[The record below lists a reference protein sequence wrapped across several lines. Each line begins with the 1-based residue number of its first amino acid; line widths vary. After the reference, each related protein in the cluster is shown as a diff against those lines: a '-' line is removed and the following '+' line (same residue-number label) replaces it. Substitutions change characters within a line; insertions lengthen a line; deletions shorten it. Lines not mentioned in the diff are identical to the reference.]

1 MHPISTGIFNFF
13 PLQPFITTSCLPPLL
28 HSVIS
33 SRDQTPEDV
42 RIGLRRFHESRYP
55 LVETSAL
62 QKTEISDTDIEEN
75 TRSEILGEVKGGNEQ
90 QQHKKANVRVRSV
103 VTAVKAKKPNE
114 LSLEKSNSQEDGC
127 EGNLTGEILNY
138 IKEDTMSLEKR
149 N

>member
-1 MHPISTGIFNFF
+1 M
-13 PLQPFITTSCLPPLL
+13 
-28 HSVIS
+28 
-33 SRDQTPEDV
+33 
-42 RIGLRRFHESRYP
+42 
-55 LVETSAL
+55 VETSAL

-75 TRSEILGEVKGGNEQ
+75 TREVKGGNEQ
-90 QQHKKANVRVRSV
+90 QQHKKANVKVRSV

-138 IKEDTMSLEKR
+138 IKEDTMSLAKS